1 MKRIITY
8 ISLSLLGITAF
19 AQGEFDALKYNQT
32 DIAGTARYMGMAG
45 AFGALGGDASS
56 ISINPAGLGVYRSS
70 ELSLSTGL
78 VNTVVNSNMNSV
90 SSSDNSYKVPFNNLS
105 LIINFGGKKDK
116 SKGIVNSSLGLT
128 FNKLKNFNRNV
139 YIKGGLHNTS
149 MTDYL
154 RDFTRNNSAIL
165 TATDLNYVDS
175 TQYEPFNEVFIPWL
189 SVLGFETYLIDT
201 IGGNDSWRS
210 ILNDGEMVSPSY
222 LLSEKGYVN
231 EFSISYAANIS
242 NKLYVGASL
251 GFVGIDY
258 TSSSS
263 YSEDFESFN
272 DGFTLNNHFN
282 TSGSGINFKL
292 GTIFRPV
299 NFLRIG
305 ASISTP
311 TFYSL
316 TDTYSANLES
326 KITFASSNSYY
337 SETPLGGAESYYEL
351 QGPMKVNGS
360 LAFILGKAGII
371 SMDYGFTNYTSMKLR
386 EEVVYDDL
394 GYVSGS
400 NNSFTA
406 ENDGMNKYLLNTH
419 SFKIG
424 TEIKVNDHFSLRA
437 GYGFVTPATDN
448 SDATKE
454 LPENTTRTDPE
465 YFLDGSTTLVGNIKK
480 STDYYSAGFGF
491 RDANWFLDFAYLL
504 KNYKQEF
511 YPYNLQGAP
520 MANVNTLTNNFI
532 ATFGIKF

>member
-78 VNTVVNSNMNSV
+78 VNTVVNSNMNKV
-90 SSSDNSYKVPFNNLS
+90 FATDNNYKVPFNNLS

-116 SKGIVNSSLGLT
+116 SRGIVNSSMGLT

-154 RDFTRNNSAIL
+154 RDFTEYNSAVL

-175 TQYEPFNEVFIPWL
+175 TYYEPFNEQFIPWL
-189 SVLGFETYLIDT
+189 SVLGYETKLIDT
-201 IGGNDSWRS
+201 IGANDSWKS
-210 ILNDGEMVSPSY
+210 ILNDGEMVIPSY

-251 GFVGIDY
+251 GIVGIDY
-258 TSSSS
+258 TASSS
-263 YSEDFESFN
+263 YSENFELFN
-272 DGFTLNNHFN
+272 DGFTLNNYFN

-316 TDTYSANLES
+316 TDTYSANLS
-326 KITFASSNSYY
+326 SDITFANSDSYY
-337 SETPLGGAESYYEL
+337 SENPGDVKHYEI

-360 LAFILGKAGII
+360 LAFILGKVGII

-386 EEVVYDDL
+386 EEVVYDNF
-394 GYVSGS
+394 GNVSGS
-400 NNSFTA
+400 NKSFTA
-406 ENDGMNKYLLNTH
+406 ENEGINKYLLNTH

-424 TEIKVNDHFSLRA
+424 TEIKIGDNFAIRA

-454 LPENTTRTDPE
+454 LPEKTSRTDPE

-511 YPYNLQGAP
+511 YPYSLQGAP

-532 ATFGIKF
+532 ATFGVKF